1 MDTIKAA
8 GRFLRLALRPLP
20 GWWGAVTAVPAVA
33 GLILTAIGWL
43 TNHAPWGWLA
53 LVALVAYLFLLAGVR
68 LQQYKDD
75 SLRPGLTFGE
85 VWDDY
90 CDLGDAQGRTIGQA
104 ALVGGSIVNNPPG
117 HRSEKAISD
126 AFVTLEI
133 IGNGIRHRA
142 ETRWRES
149 PQHVEKSKWE
159 PKQRSKITLHPNDES
174 HPFDVVV
181 RPRGFAEALVFADL
195 RLAVPPGRYMVN
207 VTVRGVGLDPNW
219 MGAMEL
225 EIPMRPEEPMGIAVD
240 SQGRQVPA

>member
-1 MDTIKAA
+1 M
-8 GRFLRLALRPLP
+8 
-20 GWWGAVTAVPAVA
+20 TAVPAVA
-33 GLILTAIGWL
+33 GLILTGVGWL

-90 CDLGDAQGRTIGQA
+90 CDLGNAQGRTIGQA

-117 HRSEKAISD
+117 HRPEQAISD

-133 IGNGIRHRA
+133 IGSGIRHRA

-149 PQHVEKSKWE
+149 PQHVEKSK
-159 PKQRSKITLHPNDES
+159 RTFRNCS
-174 HPFDVVV
+174 V
-181 RPRGFAEALVFADL
+181 RLL
-195 RLAVPPGRYMVN
+195 RLRDCQRR
-207 VTVRGVGLDPNW
+207 T
-219 MGAMEL
+219 
-225 EIPMRPEEPMGIAVD
+225 
-240 SQGRQVPA
+240 